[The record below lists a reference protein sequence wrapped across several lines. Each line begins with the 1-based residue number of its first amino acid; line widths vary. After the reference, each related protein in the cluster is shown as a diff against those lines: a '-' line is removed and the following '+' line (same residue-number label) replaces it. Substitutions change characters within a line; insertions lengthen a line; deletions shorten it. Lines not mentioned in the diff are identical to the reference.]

1 MNGEK
6 IRFLILRD
14 LTGDSWQVG
23 IPIVLFRFLLVALVA
38 LVILTGAT
46 ITWLGAISVKL
57 QVAEVIS
64 QENHKLRQQLDQVK
78 VLQEELR
85 QIEERE
91 KALTTLTQS
100 FLDDP
105 IAHGSTAGQAPR
117 SGLFDEQARQS
128 FVSEI
133 RSEMAAN
140 EARHRAKND
149 TFRLPLLLP
158 PLRDWEVA
166 LGPNSVTGP
175 GERTILS
182 APGATV
188 RSPLDGVVSES
199 DWSSSKGLHVR
210 ILMQDGWECS
220 LSELGE
226 VDVQAGDIVRRG
238 APLGRTLRS
247 GGESSSHF
255 VVSLSF
261 HGLAIDPW
269 FAMMR

>member
-1 MNGEK
+1 MSGEK

-14 LTGDSWQVG
+14 LTGESWQVG
-23 IPIVLFRFLLVALVA
+23 IPLLLFRFLLVALVV
-38 LVILTGAT
+38 LMILTGAT
-46 ITWLGAISVKL
+46 ITWLGAIAVKL
-57 QVAEVIS
+57 QAAEVIS

-78 VLQEELR
+78 QLQEELR

-105 IAHGSTAGQAPR
+105 IARGATSNQVHG
-117 SGLFDEQARQS
+117 SGLFDDRARQA
-128 FVSEI
+128 FLGEV
-133 RSEMAAN
+133 RAEMLAN
-140 EARHRAKND
+140 EAKHRAGSD

-175 GERTILS
+175 GERKILCS
-182 APGATV
+182 PGAV
-188 RSPLDGVVSES
+188 IRSPLDGVVSEAG
-199 DWSSSKGLHVR
+199 WSTSEGIHLR
-210 ILMQDGWECS
+210 LLLQDGWECS
-220 LSELGE
+220 LSDLGE
-226 VDVQAGDIVRRG
+226 ADLQAGDIVRRG
-238 APLGRTLRS
+238 DPLGRTQRA

-261 HGLAIDPW
+261 YGLAIDPW